1 MGMAPAA
8 IPVLTKEREDDS
20 SLPRGTRRHRY
31 VKVEPAIHFPSEERL
46 EDAVSETKRH
56 LKART
61 TLFLLLESVLTG
73 CAVGSDQFVYY
84 NAADPRESLSPDVF
98 VKRGTSENDFDT
110 WKVWERGAPE
120 LAVEIVSDSDRSERS
135 WSEKLARYHV
145 SGVSEI
151 VRFDPEN
158 EVDPV
163 RVWDRVD
170 GVLLERGPEST
181 PFRECATLG
190 MWWVVVPTDF
200 GPQLRLAKDRDGRSL
215 VETPIESN
223 TRLMVELQEARR
235 ARSEAEHARALAEH
249 DAAREAAAKQA
260 AEKKAAEE
268 VSAKQALARE
278 RDAALEE
285 IARLRAELA
294 KRSG

>member
-1 MGMAPAA
+1 M
-8 IPVLTKEREDDS
+8 
-20 SLPRGTRRHRY
+20 
-31 VKVEPAIHFPSEERL
+31 
-46 EDAVSETKRH
+46 SETKRH

-61 TLFLLLESVLTG
+61 SLFLLLESVLTG

-84 NAADPRESLSPDVF
+84 NAADPRECLAPDAF

-110 WKVWERGAPE
+110 WKVWERGAPD
-120 LAVEIVSDSDRSERS
+120 LAVEIVSDSDRSEHN
-135 WSEKLARYHV
+135 WLEKLARYHV
-145 SGVSEI
+145 SGISEV

-158 EVDPV
+158 KADPV

-181 PFRECATLG
+181 PFRECTTLG

-200 GPQLRLAKDRDGRSL
+200 GPQLRLARDREGRSL
-215 VETPIESN
+215 VETPTEA
-223 TRLMVELQEARR
+223 TGRLSVELQEARR

-249 DAAREAAAKQA
+249 DAAEQTAAKQL
-260 AEKKAAEE
+260 AE
-268 VSAKQALARE
+268 RE

-285 IARLRAELA
+285 VARLRAELL